1 MVYLV
6 LFLCLLVGS
15 VLAIVTLQNLTTEVQ
30 FMLFIWPTPQV
41 PLGLL
46 VVVAFLLGA
55 LFLYIIS
62 VLSAVQDRREVRRL
76 RRRIMELEQAAART
90 PSGPLPKAP
99 SGPLRGTRSSSNV
112 PLPEVSSPPQT

>member
-30 FMLFIWPTPQV
+30 FMLFIWPTPRV
-41 PLGLL
+41 PPGLL

-62 VLSAVQDRREVRRL
+62 LLSAVQDRREVRRL

-90 PSGPLPKAP
+90 SSGPLPKAP